1 MSSIHIA
8 ALFATS
14 AAAHGARD
22 DLAAAG
28 IDASRILV
36 LDRGHT
42 DPAATERS
50 PRRLWAALKAFFMPD
65 EDANHYA
72 EAIVRGHPL
81 LVVDVTEAEEP
92 LAMRTLEA
100 AKPIN
105 VEAHDEGWVSN
116 GWQETA
122 AAERALATVRGA
134 RDAAGSEGITNG
146 GLFAGDYGSVGAVH
160 GATVDT
166 DIMRGKQLPNARVR
180 VYRPR

>member
-22 DLAAAG
+22 DLAAVG
-28 IDASRILV
+28 IDASRVLV

-42 DPAATERS
+42 DTTAPERS
-50 PRRLWAALKAFFMPD
+50 PRRLWAALKNVFMPD

-81 LVVDVTEAEEP
+81 LVVDVTEAERD
-92 LAMRTLEA
+92 LAMRTLESA
-100 AKPIN
+100 DPIN

-116 GWQETA
+116 GWTDA
-122 AAERALATVRGA
+122 AATERALSAAHHG
-134 RDAAGSEGITNG
+134 RDAAGSEGITTS
-146 GLFAGDYGSVGAVH
+146 GLFSGDYGAVGAVQ

-166 DIMRGKQLPNARVR
+166 DILRGRVR
-180 VYRPR
+180 VYRGK